1 MTPFDDIVR
10 VVGETANYIDANLA
24 THAGSDAGTNPSG
37 DDQNCR

>member
-1 MTPFDDIVR
+1 V
-10 VVGETANYIDANLA
+10 TAIYIDANLA